1 METAPSL
8 RWIALTALILT
19 AACTAAPSGELPH
32 DLGGRWRLD
41 LGVAT
46 NSCMVDLRSEGAFV
60 AVGTFDC
67 GTFSGPAT
75 AVRLGWAWSLALGDH
90 GAQPEVF
97 LGFSEAVDGELM
109 LGQSMFGTRQPA
121 DALVVLHR

>member
-8 RWIALTALILT
+8 RFIARAALIVS
-19 AACTAAPSGELPH
+19 AACTTVPPGELP
-32 DLGGRWRLD
+32 DGLAGRWRLD

-46 NSCMVDLRSEGAFV
+46 NSCRVDLRTEGAFV
-60 AVGTFDC
+60 AIGTFDC

-75 AVRLGWAWSLALGDH
+75 AVRVGWAWSLALGDH
-90 GAQPEVF
+90 GAQPEVL
-97 LGFSEAVDGELM
+97 LGFSEPVDGETL
-109 LGQSMFGTRQPA
+109 LGQSLFGTRQAA

>member
-8 RWIALTALILT
+8 RWIARTALIFST
-19 AACTAAPSGELPH
+19 ACTAVAPGELPQG
-32 DLGGRWRLD
+32 LAGRWRID

-46 NSCMVDLRSEGAFV
+46 NSCIVDLRAEGAFV
-60 AVGTFDC
+60 AIGTFDC

-75 AVRLGWAWSLALGDH
+75 AVRVGWAWSLALGDH
-90 GAQPEVF
+90 EAQPEIL
-97 LGFSEAVDGELM
+97 LGFSEPVDSETL
-109 LGQSMFGTRQPA
+109 LGQSLFGTRQPA